1 MLDPRF
7 IIVSVILNLVGS
19 IGYARDTI
27 QGKTKPNRVT
37 WLLWALAPMIAFFAS
52 LSEGVGL
59 PALMTFM
66 VGFGPLLIF
75 LASFVNKK
83 AYWNITKLDIL
94 CGSLAVSALVLWII
108 TGTGNIAITL
118 SILADL
124 FAGIPTLIKAWK
136 FPDTESTNVYRNGA
150 LSAIIT
156 LLIIDTWTYA
166 AYGFPIYILA
176 ICVVL
181 YVFIKFKVGA
191 RLTVSKPKIGN
202 T

>member
-7 IIVSVILNLVGS
+7 IYISVMLNLVGS
-19 IGYARDTI
+19 IGYARDTVK
-27 QGKTKPNRVT
+27 GKTKPNRVT

-66 VGFGPLLIF
+66 FGFGPLIIF

-94 CGSLAVSALVLWII
+94 CGSIAVLALILWLI
-108 TGTGNIAITL
+108 TGTGNIAITF

-124 FAGIPTLIKAWK
+124 IAGIPTLIKAYK

-156 LLIIDTWTYA
+156 LLIIDNWTYA
-166 AYGFPIYILA
+166 AYGFPIYILI
-176 ICVVL
+176 ICTVL
-181 YVFIKFKVGA
+181 YIFIKFRVGIK
-191 RLTVSKPKIGN
+191 LKPSKGSNI
-202 T
+202 